1 MGSNTAQILLTYENP
16 LGDLIIKNLKM
27 ATYVAFIHFFAPL
40 LNPLENI
47 ATKVDNTAAE
57 GWAKSGSV
65 SSSTAAGPLLRK
77 MACIN
82 LHTITHSSVSRIS
95 RADNKEAD
103 SVSHLTHLPISSFL
117 QNFNSSFPQPN
128 HSRLR
133 LLPYA
138 VTHHMYTMLHTK
150 RSPQVSPITPS
161 GNTTQHR
168 GSSNPN
174 VPGFAS
180 PSTSRES
187 IIQSLSLKYF
197 LNTSDM

>member
-1 MGSNTAQILLTYENP
+1 
-16 LGDLIIKNLKM
+16 M

-47 ATKVDNTAAE
+47 ATKVDNMAAE

-117 QNFNSSFPQPN
+117 KIFNSSFPQPN

-150 RSPQVSPITPS
+150 RSPQGYPFPLSVKTKNNVGS
-161 GNTTQHR
+161 GKPTA
-168 GSSNPN
+168 
-174 VPGFAS
+174 PGFTS
-180 PSTSRES
+180 PPT
-187 IIQSLSLKYF
+187 F
-197 LNTSDM
+197 N